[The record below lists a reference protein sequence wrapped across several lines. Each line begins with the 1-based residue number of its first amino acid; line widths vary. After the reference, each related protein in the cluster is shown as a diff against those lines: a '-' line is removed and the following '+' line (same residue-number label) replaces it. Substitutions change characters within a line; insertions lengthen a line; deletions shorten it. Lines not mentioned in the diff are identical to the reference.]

1 MGGGEA
7 SGQEGSCPDPAGG
20 TQCWAEPAVGA
31 GTGQDRA
38 VGMPAPKSQLGEAK
52 GTSKGSQPQRGQGLG
67 VSRARSRALQEAPL
81 GKGRGFESQLKTE
94 ASPSKAV
101 VPAQAAPLLRHLPAV
116 LTVLFNNDGAWPWPG
131 CWTSGRGSS
140 CFLGH

>member
-38 VGMPAPKSQLGEAK
+38 VGMPAPKSQLPKAG
-52 GTSKGSQPQRGQGLG
+52 RGQGHKQ
-67 VSRARSRALQEAPL
+67 R
-81 GKGRGFESQLKTE
+81 K
-94 ASPSKAV
+94 
-101 VPAQAAPLLRHLPAV
+101 PAIAG
-116 LTVLFNNDGAWPWPG
+116 TGAWG
-131 CWTSGRGSS
+131 FQDQGLVSAGRPIRKGEG
-140 CFLGH
+140 L